1 MSTGK
6 KVDKNVISHLTCTA
20 QAHVLIFSC
29 CSPAAVC
36 WPEPEEGSGSY
47 SSDQRPVLLAIARVS
62 AVSVSAGGVSYSL
75 SLSVSREVTR
85 VFTKFCIRITLTEP
99 HQRTE
104 PEPSEL
110 LSCEA

>member
-6 KVDKNVISHLTCTA
+6 KVDKNFISHLTCTA

-62 AVSVSAGGVSYSL
+62 AVSVSAGGVSCSL
-75 SLSVSREVTR
+75 SLSVSREVTSVYKVLYQNNTDR
-85 VFTKFCIRITLTEP
+85 AT
-99 HQRTE
+99 
-104 PEPSEL
+104 PEDRAGAIGAAEL
-110 LSCEA
+110 